1 MILYYLLLANF
12 NLSSIIPQLL
22 RFNDNRY
29 IYFLLFVNMWFTV
42 PKNVDII
49 RCASLLIFAL
59 LATSPMIYSQVQAKV
74 IDGENIQDIFCFV
87 TASGKASE
95 LKTFDVKDNY
105 QAPFIEKTK
114 TKGSSSGTSHDES
127 ETEGHNHKSKFESD
141 SAALEQPIIGTDPT
155 TGQDIIIGGIDADG
169 DPADEDKPFEHIPG
183 TLSHNEGNNK
193 RNTFESETDGKS
205 HQKGDFKS
213 QDKVDKDDVELKKFT
228 VKNKFRVVE
237 TPINDA
243 NRKIDGTAQGDVLMG
258 SGCLD
263 TIHGNGGNDFINGD
277 GDADRLYGDA
287 GDDTIV
293 GNFGSDQIYGGPG
306 NDDLFGGDDS
316 DIIFGEDGNDKIYG
330 GTGDNL
336 MKGGAGKDY
345 FDCGP
350 DHNIILDFNSTQ
362 GDVVADNC
370 KDARIIGK

>member
-1 MILYYLLLANF
+1 
-12 NLSSIIPQLL
+12 
-22 RFNDNRY
+22 
-29 IYFLLFVNMWFTV
+29 
-42 PKNVDII
+42 
-49 RCASLLIFAL
+49 
-59 LATSPMIYSQVQAKV
+59 MIYSQVQAKI

-114 TKGSSSGTSHDES
+114 TTGSSHGSSHDKS
-127 ETEGHNHKSKFESD
+127 ETDGHNDKSKFESD
-141 SAALEQPIIGTDPT
+141 NALVEIGLGPNGTAPFV
-155 TGQDIIIGGIDADG
+155 DADG
-169 DPADEDKPFEHIPG
+169 DPVDPDKPFDHIPG
-183 TLSHNEGNNK
+183 TLTHNEGKNK
-193 RNTFESETDGKS
+193 RTTFESDTEG
-205 HQKGDFKS
+205 HGHNNQHFKS
-213 QDKVDKDDVELKKFT
+213 TDKTDKSDVELKKFT

-287 GDDTIV
+287 GDDTII